1 MDRADSMKND
11 LNRVENPERF
21 SGFSA
26 TVEVDSELI
35 RRPIGIFDS
44 GLGGLTAVN
53 AFVKTLPKESFIY
66 VGDTARI
73 PYGEK
78 DIETVSLYGRQI
90 MQFLQKKNIKAAIV
104 ACGTLSSNV
113 IQTLRKEFNIPII
126 DVVNPGVEAC
136 LRLPNLKRV
145 GVIATEATIKSGV
158 FPKILREKNS
168 AIEVEAKACPL
179 FVPLIEE
186 GLAEHPLS
194 RCIANAYFDDWQ
206 KNPIDA
212 LILGCTHYPL
222 ISSAIQKTLPQTTLV
237 DISVATL
244 EVAFK
249 ILEEKSL
256 LNKTGEVVKEF
267 YSSGDTDKFNQL
279 ANQITGMAVDAKKV
293 FWD

>member
-1 MDRADSMKND
+1 MGN
-11 LNRVENPERF
+11 
-21 SGFSA
+21 
-26 TVEVDSELI
+26 
-35 RRPIGIFDS
+35 RPIGIFDS

-53 AFVKTLPKESFIY
+53 AFVKALPGESFIY

-78 DIETVSLYGRQI
+78 DIDTVRLYGRQI

-113 IQTLRKEFNIPII
+113 IQDLRDEFNVPII
-126 DVVNPGVEAC
+126 DVVNPGVDAC
-136 LRLPNLKRV
+136 LRLQNLQRV

-158 FPKILREKNS
+158 FPRLLNEKNPS
-168 AIEVEAKACPL
+168 IEVEAKACPL

-194 RCIANAYFDDWQ
+194 KCIAEAYFDDWIN
-206 KNPIDA
+206 NPINA

-222 ISSAIQKTLPQTTLV
+222 LSSAIQKTLPETTLI

-244 EVAFK
+244 EAATK
-249 ILEEKSL
+249 ILKEKSL
-256 LNKTGEVVKEF
+256 LNETEEVTREF
-267 YSSGDTDKFNQL
+267 YSSGDTNRFNQL
-279 ANQITGMAVDAKKV
+279 AKQITGMDVKAKKV